1 MSKLENIAFEI
12 ARQLRADKA
21 FESSISKLAAF
32 APTDDQFT
40 TKFKTARVSR
50 RSSARYVLREIEHA
64 IRKTKELAV
73 EESDRVHV
81 EHIYPQSPAAADR
94 WKDHD
99 LWIDRLGNL
108 TLLAKR
114 LNEKIRN
121 DKFSAKKPEYE
132 KSDLEVTKQLL
143 KYADWN
149 TANVNERQEWM
160 AGFAKDIWKV
170 A

>member
-1 MSKLENIAFEI
+1 
-12 ARQLRADKA
+12 
-21 FESSISKLAAF
+21 
-32 APTDDQFT
+32 
-40 TKFKTARVSR
+40 
-50 RSSARYVLREIEHA
+50 LREIEHA
-64 IRKTKELAV
+64 IRKTNELAV
-73 EESDRVHV
+73 EEADRVHV
-81 EHIYPQSPAAADR
+81 EHIYPQNPPAADL

-121 DKFSAKKPEYE
+121 EKFSIKKAEYE
-132 KSDLEVTKQLL
+132 KSTLELTKQLL

>member
-1 MSKLENIAFEI
+1 M
-12 ARQLRADKA
+12 
-21 FESSISKLAAF
+21 AF

-40 TKFKTARVSR
+40 TKFKTVRIAR

-64 IRKTKELAV
+64 IRKTKELPV
-73 EESDRVHV
+73 EETAVSTWSTSIRRAL
-81 EHIYPQSPAAADR
+81 PTPDR

-114 LNEKIRN
+114 LNEKISN
-121 DKFSAKKPEYE
+121 EKFSVKKAEYE
-132 KSDLEVTKQLL
+132 KSDLELTKQSL

-149 TANVNERQEWM
+149 TANVTERQEWM

-170 A
+170 AVTAEVSTNGGSVPTAV